1 MKIKICFSVLTAVL
15 LSAAGAGSTAFA
27 DSTKEFTAL
36 RDTLPDT
43 REYSSG
49 RIVVGD
55 NTLKTLT
62 DYLRETVTEPV
73 RGTAVMF
80 GKTADEETLSDD
92 AALLAA
98 GFDETDIAYLKSGA
112 DVSYAVKYTAEQ
124 PKTYQE
130 LAADSP
136 EKQKIDAFFSGRT
149 PEPEDSLMTEFQ
161 AVRQRGTERPEILE
175 NVTDVSGKVMLG
187 LLEEQGNASDFVK
200 NGTFTVLYLGGDQ
213 AVRTEAAASPA
224 DDSAVLIDF
233 TFIGNGEYMIL
244 YNRADPAQTTDQPA
258 QTTDQPAQTTDQSTQ
273 ATEQT
278 GETAGT
284 SAASEITDSALNTAD
299 AGALPAVLTGI
310 GAAIAAVLAGTQK
323 RRFRLK

>member
-36 RDTLPDT
+36 RDTLPNT
-43 REYSSG
+43 PEYSSG

-80 GKTADEETLSDD
+80 GKTADEETFSDD

-112 DVSYAVKYTAEQ
+112 DVSYAVKYTADQ

-149 PEPEDSLMTEFQ
+149 PEPEDSLMTVFQ

-224 DDSAVLIDF
+224 DDNAVLIDF

-244 YNRADPAQTTDQPA
+244 YNRTDPAQTTDQPA
-258 QTTDQPAQTTDQSTQ
+258 QTTDQSAQ

-278 GETAGT
+278 GETAGP
-284 SAASEITDSALNTAD
+284 SAASEITDSAPNTAD